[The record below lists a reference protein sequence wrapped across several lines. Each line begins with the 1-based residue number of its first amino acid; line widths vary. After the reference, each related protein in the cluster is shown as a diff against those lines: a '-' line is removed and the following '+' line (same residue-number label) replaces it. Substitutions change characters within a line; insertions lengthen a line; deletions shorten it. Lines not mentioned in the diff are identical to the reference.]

1 LESSSV
7 WESALWFPIAR
18 LAPDLVSTVSNRELT
33 GRRPQHTMND
43 KPSMAEPVFYDP
55 ERARWKRLRRLV
67 DALVAVLSALVI
79 FFVYT
84 TLRDERLPE
93 LLFSPQKRAFKAL
106 KESEKEKARER
117 QKKLASRSHRK
128 SKLPASEVKLNQE
141 EGIRAAFYVPW
152 DAASF
157 SSLRDYSRQI
167 DLLYPDWLHV
177 LTPDGRLQ
185 GVDDQTNTFFDVVQ
199 SNRVRS
205 VDDRVMPLLKAED
218 ATMEVFP
225 MVNNFDGTEWVGGI
239 TDFLNDPSARAVFRQ
254 QVGVYLSS
262 DRFRGLMV
270 DFEAFPSVGQPG
282 YVALLNELASDLHAR
297 GMKLYVSVPAHNPEF
312 NYAAIAGPAD
322 GVVVMNYDEHYPG
335 AASGPVASQDWFVD
349 NLKYIVK
356 AIPKEK
362 VICAIA
368 NYGYD
373 WVLKPK
379 KGKIPPD
386 ARDHTVSAQEA
397 WLEARDSDED
407 VTFDDDA
414 LNPHFSYL
422 DEHSLRHDVWFLDA
436 VTALNHMRAAQT
448 LGIQTFALW
457 RLGGEDRTLW
467 RIWDVP
473 GEAGA
478 TDKLRDV
485 PPGQD
490 VDMEGQGEILRIED
504 RPTHGTRDFTI
515 DAGTKLIT
523 DENFQSLPEP
533 YRVARYGYTP
543 NKVALTF
550 DDGPD
555 PDWTPK
561 ILDALKKEHA
571 SATFFLIGIQT
582 DKFPGLAERIYREGH
597 AIGNHTFTHPDVSN
611 ISSTQ
616 MKVELNLTERLFASL
631 VGVRVV
637 LMRPPYAIDEEP
649 DTADQVRPLEFA
661 QDLGYI
667 TVGNRIDPNDWS
679 DKPRHHTAEEI
690 STYVLAHLPPCG
702 PNDLRCGN
710 IVLLHDGGGNRAETL
725 RALPMIIDGIRA
737 RGLEVAPVYELLGK
751 TRADVMAP
759 LTTRELWA
767 ARLDGLGFWLF
778 EAGIVAITWIFFLG
792 DLLMTGRLLFI
803 GTAAVYDRLQEKI
816 FGRPAEVASY
826 KPKVAVL
833 IPAYNEEKVVE
844 RTVRAALNSNYPNL
858 RVIVIDDGSRDRTL
872 EVARRAFARE
882 EAAGRVLILTK
893 PNSGKAEA
901 LNYGIEHIGDA
912 ELFVG
917 IDADTVIASDAISR
931 LVPHFINPKVGA
943 IAGNAKVGNR
953 VNLWT
958 RWQALEYI
966 TSQNFERRAL
976 DVLGAVSVVPGAIGA
991 WRVSAVREAGGY
1003 QIDTVAEDADLTM
1016 ALLRRGYRVEYEDM
1030 ALAYTEA
1037 PTSANGLMRQRF
1049 RWSFGIL
1056 QAVYKHSG
1064 VFARKGALGFVA
1076 LPNIVI
1082 FQILLP
1088 LVSPLIDIMFAVGA
1102 IWYLIQKHFHPDST
1116 DPASFH
1122 KLVAFFFVFLVVD
1135 FLASALA
1142 FALERRRPDDKEDSW
1157 LLTQVWL
1164 QRFAYRQ
1171 LFSVVLFRT
1180 LKRALEGRR
1189 FAWDKLERTAAVK
1202 YVPSE
1207 NRDSVNVP

>member
-1 LESSSV
+1 
-7 WESALWFPIAR
+7 
-18 LAPDLVSTVSNRELT
+18 
-33 GRRPQHTMND
+33 
-43 KPSMAEPVFYDP
+43 MAEPVFYDP

-67 DALVAVLSALVI
+67 DALVLAITALVI

-84 TLRDERLPE
+84 SLRDERLPE

-106 KESEKEKARER
+106 KESEKEKARDR
-117 QKKLASRSHRK
+117 QKKLANRSHRK
-128 SKLPASEVKLNQE
+128 SKLPGSEVKLNQE

-157 SSLRDYSRQI
+157 SSLRDYARQI

-177 LTPDGRLQ
+177 LTSDGRLQ
-185 GVDDQTNTFFDVVQ
+185 GVDNQTNKFFDVVQ
-199 SNRVRS
+199 NNHVRS
-205 VDDRVMPLLKAED
+205 VDDRVMPFLKTED
-218 ATMEVFP
+218 PAMEVFP

-239 TDFLNDPSARAVFRQ
+239 TDFLNNPASRSAFRQ
-254 QVGVYLSS
+254 QVGMYLAS
-262 DRFRGLMV
+262 DHFGGLIV
-270 DFEAFPSVGQPG
+270 DFEAFPSIGQPG
-282 YVALLNELASDLHAR
+282 YVALLNELSSDLHGH
-297 GMKLYVSVPAHNPEF
+297 GMKLYVAVPAHNQEF
-312 NYAAIAGPAD
+312 DYAGIATPAD

-349 NLKYIVK
+349 NLKFAVK
-356 AIPKEK
+356 VIPREK
-362 VICAIA
+362 IICAIA

-379 KGKIPPD
+379 QGKLPHD
-386 ARDHTVSAQEA
+386 ARDSSVSVQEA
-397 WLEARDSDED
+397 WLAARDSDVD
-407 VTFDDDA
+407 IVFDDDA

-422 DEHSLRHDVWFLDA
+422 DERSLRHDVWFLDA
-436 VTALNHMRAAQT
+436 VTALNHMRAAQM

-457 RLGGEDRTLW
+457 KLGGEDRTLW
-467 RIWDVP
+467 RVWDVP
-473 GEAGA
+473 GDPGA
-478 TDKLRDV
+478 AAKLRSV

-490 VDMEGQGEILRIED
+490 VDMEGQGEILRIEE
-504 RPTHGTRDFTI
+504 RPTPGVRDLTI
-515 DAGTKLIT
+515 DPHTKLIT

-533 YRVARYGYTP
+533 YRVARYGYSP

-555 PDWTPK
+555 PEWTPK
-561 ILDALKKEHA
+561 ILDVLKREHA
-571 SATFFLIGIQT
+571 TATFFLIGIQT
-582 DKFPGLAERIYREGH
+582 DNFSSLAKRIYNEGNT
-597 AIGNHTFTHPDVSN
+597 IGNHTFTHPDVSN
-611 ISSTQ
+611 ISTTHF
-616 MKVELNLTERLFASL
+616 KVELNLTERLFASL
-631 VGVRVV
+631 VGVRVT
-637 LMRPPYAIDEEP
+637 LLRPPYAIDEEP
-649 DTADQVRPLEFA
+649 DTADQVKPLEFA

-667 TVGNRIDPNDWS
+667 TVGNRIDPNDWN
-679 DKPRHHTAEEI
+679 DKPRRHTAEEI
-690 STYVLAHLPPCG
+690 SAYVLAHLPPCG
-702 PNDLRCGN
+702 PDDLRCGN
-710 IVLLHDGGGNRAETL
+710 IILLHDGGGNRAETV
-725 RALPMIIDGIRA
+725 RALPMIIEGVRA
-737 RGLEVAPVYELLGK
+737 RGLEIAPVYDLFGK

-767 ARLDGLGFWLF
+767 ARLDRLGFWLF
-778 EAGIVAITWIFFLG
+778 EAGIVGITWIFFLG

-803 GTAAVYDRLQEKI
+803 GAAAVYDRLREKI

-833 IPAYNEEKVVE
+833 IPAYNEEKVIV

-872 EVARRAFARE
+872 EVARGAFVRE
-882 EAAGRVLILTK
+882 EAAGRVIILTK
-893 PNSGKAEA
+893 PNSGKADA
-901 LNYGIEHIGDA
+901 LNYGIQHIEDA

-917 IDADTVIASDAISR
+917 IDADTIIASDAISH

-991 WRVSAVREAGGY
+991 WRVSAVRDAGGY

-1037 PTSANGLMRQRF
+1037 PTNANGLMRQRF

-1056 QAVYKHSG
+1056 QAVYKHSR

-1102 IWYLIQKHFHPDST
+1102 IWYFIQKHFHPDST

-1122 KLVAFFFVFLVVD
+1122 KLLAFFFVFLVVD
-1135 FLASALA
+1135 FLASTLA
-1142 FALERRRPDDKEDSW
+1142 FALERRRPDDKEDIW
-1157 LLTQVWL
+1157 LLSQVWL

-1171 LFSVVLFRT
+1171 LFSVVLFKT